1 MPWQLATAFLALAA
15 CATLAPVLR
24 SRGASLRFRLRRAGM
39 EQAWQAWLKH
49 APKDEKQLALRQGLL
64 AQMDEVVRDSVRTNL
79 LEFEAGL
86 KADKAPLQMLRRELM
101 DSVDR
106 RLLNMEILQLPP
118 EVRQRLRAQSRDM
131 LQTDEEARTYVAA
144 NEMRMGVLREYSALR
159 FGDRVEGDWFD
170 VYEQASRLKQRGARN
185 FIQRT
190 LNGTQSSED
199 DARYQSMTRVDQE
212 IRTRLLKVP
221 AGTRFARSPAGKP
234 VTDEYPSLAVACWR
248 SYDGKPDARPIRRP
262 NRSTPCLTPPPS
274 PAGVSSRTQTASPG
288 CASTNP
294 VPAPT
299 CSPARS
305 CRSWGSA
312 SRNWR
317 RSSPGAW

>member
-199 DARYQSMTRVDQE
+199 DARYHSMTRVDQE

-221 AGTRFARSPAGKP
+221 AGTRFARPPAGKP
-234 VTDEYPSLAVACWR
+234 VTE
-248 SYDGKPDARPIRRP
+248 
-262 NRSTPCLTPPPS
+262 
-274 PAGVSSRTQTASPG
+274 
-288 CASTNP
+288 
-294 VPAPT
+294 
-299 CSPARS
+299 
-305 CRSWGSA
+305 
-312 SRNWR
+312 
-317 RSSPGAW
+317 